1 MFEVATLSLCLLC
14 GCYAHALDLIRLIG
28 DQVSHS
34 YGKKQCC
41 GSGSSFLPQCGSGAR
56 EPNSSMR
63 IRILVRFCRHNKLNS
78 CIKNKFYVGIGS

>member
-34 YGKKQCC
+34 LLRKRCC
-41 GSGSSFLPQCGSGAR
+41 GSGSSFLP
-56 EPNSSMR
+56 
-63 IRILVRFCRHNKLNS
+63 
-78 CIKNKFYVGIGS
+78 